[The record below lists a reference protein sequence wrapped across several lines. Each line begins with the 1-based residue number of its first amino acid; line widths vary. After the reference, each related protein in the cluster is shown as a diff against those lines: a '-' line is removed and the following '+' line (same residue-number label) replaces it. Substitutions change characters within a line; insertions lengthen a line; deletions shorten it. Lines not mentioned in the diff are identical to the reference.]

1 VTTQSIDQLFVPS
14 TALRSVNFFNGRL
27 LTGDDLSREQA
38 TQLARLA
45 RLGQAVG
52 DGVAWGFG
60 VVRQP
65 ALSTKTH
72 PVVTVSAGLAVSRA
86 GTALELP
93 ADVDVAL
100 YRDAA
105 AAPTGAEPGNLFADC
120 QLDAPGTY
128 TAGAGVYLLTVAPG
142 EKAEGR
148 AQVNGLGNDDA
159 PCNVALEAE
168 ALAFRLIR
176 LSVPHDELVEKALL
190 RNRIAYACFGTDAL
204 AGVVADPVG
213 PAVTRYGLLDALRT
227 QTLGDDEVALATI
240 GWSIDDGIQFIDLW
254 SVRRRLTHRASEGDW
269 SSLVSDRRRA
279 EGEAMF
285 LQFQAQIDDIVT
297 RPSPEHVSVDD
308 AFDRLPPI
316 GILPIAGGSRPG
328 LDLPTFFAG
337 TTTRGP
343 AFIEGAR
350 LEALVRSAF
359 AFAPVE
365 PANDELI
372 WLYEVHENRDSR
384 VWTTT
389 VGGPYVVFASGYV
402 PYVADAQFDLSHW
415 DYANFALNFS

>member
-1 VTTQSIDQLFVPS
+1 V
-14 TALRSVNFFNGRL
+14 
-27 LTGDDLSREQA
+27 E
-38 TQLARLA
+38 
-45 RLGQAVG
+45 
-52 DGVAWGFG
+52 
-60 VVRQP
+60 RQP

-86 GTALELP
+86 GTAIELP
-93 ADVDVAL
+93 ADIDVAL
-100 YRDAA
+100 YRDAS
-105 AAPTGAEPGNLFADC
+105 AAPAGAEPGNLFADC
-120 QLDAPGTY
+120 QLAAPGTY

-142 EKAEGR
+142 EQAEGR
-148 AQVNGLGNDDA
+148 AQVNGLGNADA

-176 LSVPHDELVEKALL
+176 LSIPHDELVEKALL

-204 AGVVADPVG
+204 AGVVADPFG
-213 PAVTRYGLLDALRT
+213 TPVTKYGLLDTLRT
-227 QTLGDDEVALATI
+227 QTLSDDEVPLATI

-254 SVRRRLTHRASEGDW
+254 SVRRRMTRRSPEGEW
-269 SSLVSDRRRA
+269 ASLVSDRRRA

-285 LQFQAQIDDIVT
+285 LQFQAQINEIVT
-297 RPSPEHVSVDD
+297 LPSPEHVSVND

-316 GILPIAGGSRPG
+316 GMLPIAGGSRPG

-337 TTTRGP
+337 ATTRGP

-350 LEALVRSAF
+350 LEALVRSAL
-359 AFAPVE
+359 AFAPIK
-365 PANDELI
+365 PASDELI

-389 VGGPYVVFASGYV
+389 VGGPYVVFTSGYV

-415 DYANFALNFS
+415 DYANYALDFS

>member
-1 VTTQSIDQLFVPS
+1 VTTQSLDQPFVAP

-45 RLGQAVG
+45 RLGRAEG
-52 DGVAWGFG
+52 DGIAWGFR
-60 VVRQP
+60 VERQP

-86 GTALELP
+86 GTAIELP
-93 ADVDVAL
+93 ADIDVAL
-100 YRDAA
+100 YRDAS
-105 AAPTGAEPGNLFADC
+105 AAPAGAEPGNLFADC
-120 QLDAPGTY
+120 QLAAPGTY

-142 EKAEGR
+142 EQAEGR
-148 AQVNGLGNDDA
+148 AQVNGLGNADA

-176 LSVPHDELVEKALL
+176 LSIPHDELVEKALL

-204 AGVVADPVG
+204 AGVVADPFG
-213 PAVTRYGLLDALRT
+213 TPVTKYGLLDTLRT
-227 QTLGDDEVALATI
+227 QTLSDDEVPLATI

-254 SVRRRLTHRASEGDW
+254 SVRRRMTRRSPEGEW
-269 SSLVSDRRRA
+269 ASLVSDRRRA

-285 LQFQAQIDDIVT
+285 LQFQAQINEIVT
-297 RPSPEHVSVDD
+297 LPSPEHVSVND

-316 GILPIAGGSRPG
+316 GMLPIAGGSRPG

-337 TTTRGP
+337 VTTRGP

-350 LEALVRSAF
+350 LEALVRSAL
-359 AFAPVE
+359 AFAPIK
-365 PANDELI
+365 PASDELI

-415 DYANFALNFS
+415 DYANYALDFS